1 MSLPGPIIV
10 VADSAAGDVQDALT
24 RARTPVV
31 MSSLRDAK
39 KTIARSAPTAVVLAE
54 PGAHAAADTIAAAL
68 AALHGPFV
76 PFVAVA
82 PAYGSPSPH
91 ALPIAKAA
99 VPSRLIA
106 RLRAALRVRTLHATV
121 LRRIAGFAEQGVA
134 APPMPAGDPLED
146 ATVLVAGRGRGY
158 PALAVALAE
167 RMGLIGALSLD
178 TAQSYIA
185 ARDIDGV
192 VIGEG
197 FNRSLVEDFI
207 RDIGTDPRW
216 RDLPVI
222 APASAN
228 CPVDPECMPNF
239 EQVSGPP
246 ADIAAHVL
254 PFARLHAFAGR
265 LKRMSATLDQEGV
278 LDPNSG
284 LSLPAAFMRE
294 LQRAVANAETR
305 GSPLALARL
314 SLDTGTNRRASA
326 DAARIASRLVRA
338 SDLACRDDD
347 GTILIAFPETDLAT
361 AHVAAR
367 RIASVLKH
375 TMVASGDRAGL
386 SPTVTLASRKP
397 GDTAASLTERTSDA
411 RLVAAE

>member
-1 MSLPGPIIV
+1 MSLPGPIVV
-10 VADSAAGDVQDALT
+10 VADGAASDVHDALA

-31 MSSLRDAK
+31 TASVRDAK
-39 KTIARSAPTAVVLAE
+39 KAIAQAAPTAVVLAE
-54 PGAHAAADTIAAAL
+54 PGDHAAADTIAAAL
-68 AALHGPFV
+68 ATLNGPFV
-76 PFVAVA
+76 PFVALT

-91 ALPIAKAA
+91 ALPIAKGA

-134 APPMPAGDPLED
+134 ASPMPSGDPLED

-158 PALAVALAE
+158 PALAVALAG

-222 APASAN
+222 APASAA

-239 EQVSGPP
+239 EQVSAPP
-246 ADIAAHVL
+246 ADVAAHML

-265 LKRMSATLDQEGV
+265 LKRMSAALDQEGV

-294 LQRAVANAETR
+294 LQRAVADAETR

-314 SLDTGTNRRASA
+314 TLDTGANRRASA

-386 SPTVTLASRKP
+386 SPTVALAARKP